1 LPEEVYKAP
10 TSCYFPYQKE
20 DRIEDLEKLWKEA
33 ISINWKSFIEKRFS
47 DKKAW
52 ISMFIHGI
60 SGVGKTRFSLM
71 LLELLKEYIA
81 NPRFD
86 NDADVV
92 ALRNVLSK
100 SRTVLLDIRHNG
112 NRISNE
118 EVR

>member
-1 LPEEVYKAP
+1 LPEEASKPP
-10 TSCYFPYQKE
+10 TSFYFPYQKE

-33 ISINWKSFIEKRFS
+33 ISINWKSFLERRFS

-60 SGVGKTRFSLM
+60 SGIGKTRFFLM

-81 NPRFD
+81 KPSFD

-92 ALRNVLSK
+92 ALRKALSK
-100 SRTVLLDIRHNG
+100 SRTVLLDIRHG
-112 NRISNE
+112 GSRISNE